1 MNFLL
6 WMEAQQ
12 DWKGMV
18 RQKELPFMRQPDN
31 PLYKNA
37 KSVEP
42 ELKHYRDVQYEPGQ
56 LYHVTTS
63 LSNIKRDQALKS
75 RRQLG
80 GMAKT
85 SGLGGGAINQAPGL
99 VSLTYNY
106 ERAKEI
112 YDGIMYVVSICQG
125 KIKAS
130 QVYDRLYDAAGGYDY
145 DEDDEL
151 TSVQEFLT
159 DYVPEQLVRDGEAD
173 KIRAILDKKIRTA
186 KDVYDFFQGMESA
199 VVEDQDKNHGDWSDE
214 VLTYNVIGFTGDFI
228 NMKRIQPKDVAIIQ
242 CLVRKNAAV
251 EHEPREVELRV
262 KPEDL
267 VILRYMQPNV

>member
-1 MNFLL
+1 
-6 WMEAQQ
+6 MEAQQ

-18 RQKELPFMRQPDN
+18 RQKEFPFMQQPDN

-42 ELKHYRDVQYEPGQ
+42 ELKGYKDTQYEPGK
-56 LYHVTTS
+56 LYHVTTN
-63 LSNIKRDQALKS
+63 LSNIKQDQALKS

-80 GMAKT
+80 GSART
-85 SGLGGGAINQAPGL
+85 SGLGGGVKNEASGM

-112 YDGIMYVVSICQG
+112 YDAIMYVVSICQG
-125 KIKAS
+125 RVKAS
-130 QVYDRLYDAAGGYDY
+130 QVYDRLSDAAGSYDY
-145 DEDDEL
+145 DYGEEEEL
-151 TSVQEFLT
+151 TSVEEFLS
-159 DYVPEQLVRDGEAD
+159 DFIPEQLIRDGEVEQ
-173 KIRAILDKKIRTA
+173 IRVILDKKIRTA
-186 KDVYDFFQGMESA
+186 KGVYDFFQGMEAA
-199 VVEDQDKNHGDWSDE
+199 VVADQDKGHGDWSE
-214 VLTYNVIGFTGDFI
+214 EILTYNVIGFTGEFA

-251 EHEPREVELRV
+251 QHEPREVELRV
-262 KPEDL
+262 RPEDV